1 MNIANFIFDQST
13 IQPSKTAIID
23 PKKNQQ
29 ITFIEFEKLASK
41 VSNYLA
47 SLGVKKGDRVVLFV
61 KPGIYFPVITMSLFK
76 MGALPVLIDPGMGLQ
91 SLLKCVEKVK
101 PQVMIAEKVVHF
113 IKFFKSE
120 FFKTIQHSFTPHSII
135 NKSKLENDIFKN
147 LSVSASDPAAI
158 LFTSGGTGTPKGVVT
173 THEILINQT
182 QMLKEMFKL
191 TKDDVD
197 MPGFPLFAL
206 FTLSMGMTS
215 IIPRLNPAKP
225 ASVDPKKI
233 IPDLLKYKVTFAAGS
248 PAIWGKVGLY
258 AKEKNQVFK
267 DLKSVVM
274 FGAPVR
280 GEIHEVWESL
290 LLKGTTYTPYGA
302 TECLP
307 ITLTSGL
314 EVLKDTWSLTKQG
327 KGVCVGKVIEGME
340 VKIFSLKNNIEILKS
355 YEVGEI
361 VVSGKTVTPAYF
373 ADEVATK
380 EAKFILD
387 DKLHHRMGDVGY
399 LDQNQQLWFLGR
411 KVHIV
416 HDLFPIEVE
425 GIINTHP
432 LVKKSALVKRHDLP
446 CLVVELKTKP
456 KSHEAL
462 KKELLSL
469 VSKYHIVTV
478 DFFSPFP
485 VDVRHNIK
493 IDRIKLGKMMEKKK
507 GLR

>member
-1 MNIANFIFDQST
+1 MNIADFIFDKST
-13 IQPSKTAIID
+13 IQPHKTAIID
-23 PKKNQQ
+23 PRKKQQ
-29 ITFIEFEKLASK
+29 ITFIEFEKMASK
-41 VSNYLA
+41 ISNYLIH
-47 SLGVKKGDRVVLFV
+47 LGVKKGDRVILFV
-61 KPGIYFPVITMSLFK
+61 KPGIYFPVMTMSLFK
-76 MGALPVLIDPGMGLQ
+76 IGALPVLIDPGMGLE
-91 SLLKCVEKVK
+91 SLLKCVKKVK
-101 PQVMIAEKVVHF
+101 PQVMIAEKIVHF
-113 IKFFKSE
+113 IKFFKSD
-120 FFKTIQHSFTPHSII
+120 FFKTIQHFFTPHSIV
-135 NKSKLENDIFKN
+135 NKSMFEKDTFQN
-147 LSVSASDPAAI
+147 LSMNPSDPGAI

-191 TKDDVD
+191 TRDDVD

-215 IIPRLNPAKP
+215 IIPHLNPAKP

-280 GEIHEVWESL
+280 GEIHEIWKPL
-290 LLKGTTYTPYGA
+290 LSDGTTYTPYGA

-307 ITLTSGL
+307 ISLISGH
-314 EVLKDTWSLTKQG
+314 EVLNETWSLTKQG
-327 KGVCVGKVIEGME
+327 KGVCVGKIIQGMD
-340 VKIFSLKNNIEILKS
+340 VKIFSFKNNGEILKP
-355 YEVGEI
+355 YDIGEI
-361 VVSGKTVTPAYF
+361 VVSGKTVTPEYF
-373 ADEVATK
+373 ADQTATQK
-380 EAKFILD
+380 AKFILE
-387 DKLHHRMGDVGY
+387 DKLHHRMGDIGY
-399 LDQNQQLWFLGR
+399 LDHHQQLWFLGR

-432 LVKKSALVKRHDLP
+432 LVKKSALVRCHDLP
-446 CLVVELKTKP
+446 CIVVELKTK
-456 KSHEAL
+456 SHDQDDL

-469 VSKYHIVTV
+469 VKKYNIFEIE
-478 DFFSPFP
+478 FFSPFP

-493 IDRIKLGKMMEKKK
+493 IDRIKLGKMLEKKK
-507 GLR
+507 GSR